1 MGGGLPH
8 WHICRRNQIHL
19 LQYLLTQNP
28 STCLN
33 PHHLTRV
40 FIDDAGCAGASGLG
54 QELQRSHWGF
64 GPNRNSSAVIHGG
77 CENTLLLS
85 AYIPG
90 SRGDTRGASIQ
101 PDAAPDVQPRLR
113 GCEGPHEQPRGA
125 GADVLTRVQLHR
137 RASVSACNQRSP
149 PATTHPQTPHRS
161 SLSRAAAI
169 HRLLL
174 QGACAFSLFPRA
186 RAAFYRV

>member
-1 MGGGLPH
+1 MHTYIHTSYLPTYLH
-8 WHICRRNQIHL
+8 TYIHTYIHSYMHTCIHTYIPTY
-19 LQYLLTQNP
+19 LQT
-28 STCLN
+28 
-33 PHHLTRV
+33 
-40 FIDDAGCAGASGLG
+40 
-54 QELQRSHWGF
+54 
-64 GPNRNSSAVIHGG
+64 
-77 CENTLLLS
+77 

-90 SRGDTRGASIQ
+90 RRGDTRGASIQ

-174 QGACAFSLFPRA
+174 QGACAFSLFPRKSLRERERGRERDRQRMPVFA
-186 RAAFYRV
+186 LTLDLRRGCQAPFLVGPVRAIQRAP